1 MAGTSSPSS
10 STSSAPSGSASGSSS
25 GETSFA
31 RRFIPQGSFGVVF
44 FGGLSLLWTGLH
56 LYTHG
61 PGGAFE
67 TFTGLLYTLGAV
79 SLSPVFFYTL
89 MRPMTARDFTFLGL
103 FAGFFLLTAPVY
115 YVPDHAMYGLALGA
129 GGFLAAILPAWF
141 RYSRFQEAVDGLE
154 EGDPREL
161 LEALTSQN
169 TSLRSMARIRLIEL
183 STAAS
188 ERIIQ
193 EYLRLGTRQPALSL
207 QLLDILREI
216 CRGIDPATTSPYELS
231 QLVRFWKSQA
241 ESSRDFDV
249 LAYAYSSLGI
259 LGDVEAAPLLLAALK
274 RELKTGGGVTRGRE
288 RMFDALFEGLVA
300 CQPAPSEGGAE
311 GIAFSRELTSTML
324 EFYLIYPSLSR
335 FECLKRM
342 GGPVVASIAAMLQ
355 QVSARARLELV
366 RLLGALRA
374 VAALP
379 MLIDLVKD
387 PTSEMRAVA
396 VEGLL
401 EYLPTP
407 QEKGKSSLPDALSK
421 QAAEALMRLANDTE
435 ERVRLKAIEGLA
447 RVGDGPSLR
456 LLLDFLASPMSPVED
471 GRMRGNIAAQL
482 GRTGNAQALEPLL
495 RLTEGFDTFAMAGAA
510 RGLGFMRDG
519 RVVPRLKALLKHAEL
534 EVAVSAA
541 IGLSHAREEGG
552 ADVLLKYVKL
562 PQAPVRLE
570 ALEALFR
577 QLSDEALPVLEAGIG
592 GPMPGWTLAERE
604 FAISKLLET
613 KIPPAL
619 AVLERVWKRE
629 DLDEQVVQLMREK
642 LKAAGMLKAAT

>member
-1 MAGTSSPSS
+1 MADTSSSSSLPSS
-10 STSSAPSGSASGSSS
+10 SDGA
-25 GETSFA
+25 GEVQGLSQ
-31 RRFIPQGSFGVVF
+31 RFMPQGSFGVVF
-44 FGGLSLLWTGLH
+44 FGGLALLLTGVH
-56 LYTHG
+56 SYTHG

-89 MRPMTARDFTFLGL
+89 LRPMTARDFTFLGV
-103 FAGFFLLTAPVY
+103 FAGFFLLTAPVFY
-115 YVPDHAMYGLALGA
+115 FPDHAMYGLALGA

-161 LEALTSQN
+161 LEALTSAN
-169 TSLRSMARIRLIEL
+169 SSLRSMARIRLIEL
-183 STAAS
+183 GMAAA

-193 EYLRLGTRQPALSL
+193 EYLRLGGRQPSLSL

-216 CRGIDPATTSPYELS
+216 CRGVDAGTASPFALS
-231 QLVRFWKSQA
+231 QLCRFWKTLA

-249 LAYAYSSLGI
+249 LSYAYSSLGI
-259 LGDVEAAPLLLAALK
+259 LGDVAAAPLLLNALK

-288 RMFDALFEGLVA
+288 QMFDALFEGLVA

-311 GIAFSRELTSTML
+311 GIAFSRDMVATLL

-335 FECLKRM
+335 FECLRRL
-342 GGPVVASIAAMLQ
+342 GGPVVAGIAALLPQ
-355 QVSARARLELV
+355 ASARARLELV

-387 PTSEMRAVA
+387 ATPELRAVA

-401 EYLPTP
+401 AFLPTP
-407 QEKGKSSLPDALSK
+407 QEKGKTNMPEALSK
-421 QAAEALMRLANDTE
+421 QAGEALMRLANDPE

-447 RVGDGPSLR
+447 RVGDGPALR
-456 LLLDFLASPMSPVED
+456 VLLDFLASPMSPVED

-482 GRTGNAQALEPLL
+482 GRTANPQALEPLL
-495 RLTEGFDTFAMAGAA
+495 RLADGFDSLAMAGAA
-510 RGLGFMRDG
+510 RGLGFLRDA
-519 RVVPRLKALLKHAEL
+519 RVVPRLKTLLKHADL

-552 ADVLLKYVKL
+552 GEALLKYLKL
-562 PQAPVRLE
+562 PQAPLRLE

-577 QLSDEALPVLEAGIG
+577 QLSDEALPILEAGIG

-604 FAISKLLET
+604 YAIVKLLEV

-629 DLDEQVVQLMREK
+629 DLDEQVVQLLREK
-642 LKAAGMLKAAT
+642 LKAAGMLKAST